1 MSDVRRH
8 RAVALCAALICV
20 LAAPAPALAEA
31 SASQRRA
38 AEEYLA
44 AVVIGDP
51 RAIAQS
57 IHEEQLELLRKR
69 IVEELRLEAD
79 RNESLIRT
87 RLFGAGMPLTE
98 IERLTA
104 QNFFVTLAGRLRYS
118 ARPFERIEWLDA
130 VKDEGG
136 LVHLVG
142 RARPAKDQGN
152 VRVPV
157 LVSLVP
163 WGKDWKAAIPFE
175 LQAQLDDLRMGRTRA
190 PGVTI
195 APAESASTRPGAGAG
210 AGVGAGAAAG
220 GGAPLASQP
229 DAPTSPKAILELF
242 DAAEAS
248 LKAARCEDFY
258 GKQMSPNFRRTT
270 APKALR
276 SLISACETRVEIRE
290 RYIAALQLARATPPR
305 LEYGGTRAVYDL
317 RGGGLPFNQLVAEQ
331 VEQRWYIAD

>member
-8 RAVALCAALICV
+8 WTVALCAALLCG
-20 LAAPAPALAEA
+20 LAAPTPARADA

-57 IHEEQLELLRKR
+57 IHEEQLELLRRR

-79 RNESLIRT
+79 RNENLIRT

-104 QNFFVTLAGRLRYS
+104 HSLFVTLAGRLRYS
-118 ARPFERIEWLDA
+118 ARPFERIDWLDA
-130 VKDEGG
+130 VNDEGG
-136 LVHLVG
+136 LVHLIG
-142 RARPAKDQGN
+142 RLRPAKEQGN

-195 APAESASTRPGAGAG
+195 APAP
-210 AGVGAGAAAG
+210 AAAG
-220 GGAPLASQP
+220 TGGGAGGTVAPAPAPQAE
-229 DAPTSPKAILELF
+229 APTSPKAILELF
-242 DAAEAS
+242 DTAEAN

-270 APKALR
+270 AAKALR
-276 SLISACETRVEIRE
+276 SLISACETRIEMRE
-290 RYIAALQLARATPPR
+290 RYISALQLAREIPPR
-305 LEYGGTRAVYDL
+305 FEYAGARAVYDL
-317 RGGGLPFNQLVAEQ
+317 RGKGLPFNQLVAEQ
-331 VEQRWYIAD
+331 VDQRWYIAD